1 MYRKMPS
8 SKDDYEFE
16 EPTINLTALI
26 DVVFV
31 LLISFM
37 ILAPLLNV
45 EHVDLA
51 KSGNGP
57 IKEAKNSAL
66 SIFIKDDDS
75 LIFEGKTVTLVQLEV
90 VLKKRFSESKVNS
103 PQVFAD
109 KKCHFGLFQEVKNM
123 LEEVGFSE
131 MDVVLK

>member
-1 MYRKMPS
+1 MPS
-8 SKDDYEFE
+8 SRDDYEFE

-51 KSGNGP
+51 KSGTGP
-57 IKEAKNSAL
+57 VKEAKNSTL
-66 SIFIKDDDS
+66 CIFLKEDDS
-75 LIFEGKTVTLVQLEV
+75 IIFEGKAVSVSQLQEI
-90 VLKKRFSESKVNS
+90 LKKMVLEARCKS

-109 KKCHFGLFQEVKNM
+109 KKCHFGLFQEVKNV